1 MLLKAK
7 IVESLL
13 TVFFVSQPTS
23 HQLSNSVALILKYIE
38 FDFQYPE
45 WSTDPIHD
53 HVLIE
58 WFLKLLNKFSFLT
71 TVFSV
76 ADFQSRSLSYHF
88 LTQVDL
94 CHFLLKYLN
103 DLYLTQLKSQSF
115 YKSLKT
121 VCDLD
126 PNMF

>member
-38 FDFQYPE
+38 FDFQYLE

-71 TVFSV
+71 AVFSV

-115 YKSLKT
+115 YKNLKT

-126 PNMF
+126 PNML